1 MAEKELFKPGNRKYI
16 YAVGRRKS
24 ATAQIRLYPKGK
36 GVFVVNN
43 KTAIDYFQ
51 NQLLVERAF
60 EALGMNNLLDSFDAT
75 VLVSGGGRTGQSDA
89 IRLGIAR
96 ALLSHDE
103 ALKPQ
108 IRVAGMLTRDS
119 RVKERK
125 KYGLRGARRAPQWS
139 KR

>member
-1 MAEKELFKPGNRKYI
+1 MAEKVVFKPGNRKYI
-16 YAVGRRKS
+16 YAIGRRKRAS
-24 ATAQIRLYPKGK
+24 AQIRLYPKGK
-36 GVFVVNN
+36 GIFIVND
-43 KTAIDYFQ
+43 KTAADYFQ
-51 NQLLVERAF
+51 NQLLVTRAF

-103 ALKPQ
+103 ALRPQ
-108 IRVAGMLTRDS
+108 FKVVGMLTCDP

>member
-16 YAVGRRKS
+16 YAIGRRKS
-24 ATAQIRLYPKGK
+24 ASAQIRLYPKGK
-36 GVFVVNN
+36 GVFVVND
-43 KTAIDYFQ
+43 KSAVDYFQ
-51 NQLLVERAF
+51 NEMLVTRAV
-60 EALGMNNLLDSFDAT
+60 EALGMNNLLDTFDIT

-89 IRLGIAR
+89 IRLGVAR
-96 ALLSHDE
+96 ALLEHDP

-108 IRVAGMLTRDS
+108 IRVARLLTRDS